1 MKKITETKL
10 SIIKETFNSK
20 DKLVFKRVI
29 CKNSYKVIDMWF
41 IYNNEGNLT
50 KFRRSDG
57 YEYYIEYGNNGIVRR
72 WDNKD
77 YNEYYKYDISNG
89 TISYEN
95 SYGQSMT
102 IIYKTDEYFN
112 EDMLVEEG
120 IFI

>member
-1 MKKITETKL
+1 
-10 SIIKETFNSK
+10 
-20 DKLVFKRVI
+20 
-29 CKNSYKVIDMWF
+29 MWF

-57 YEYYIEYGNNGIVRR
+57 YEYYIEYDNNGIVRR

-77 YNEYYKYDISNG
+77 YSENYKYDISNG

-102 IIYKTDEYFN
+102 IIYKPDEYFN

-120 IFI
+120 IFIWV